1 MRPII
6 AALAGAATCVCRACR
21 SWDCAHNAQSW
32 STTAH
37 ANCFLS
43 MMFIPRNQRCA
54 FEGNSEISRAQ
65 IVLVWDDRNI
75 EPGRYA
81 KKRIRTRLQR
91 VPGLPQE
98 KN

>member
-1 MRPII
+1 
-6 AALAGAATCVCRACR
+6 
-21 SWDCAHNAQSW
+21 
-32 STTAH
+32 
-37 ANCFLS
+37 
-43 MMFIPRNQRCA
+43 MFIPRNQRCA

-65 IVLVWDDRNI
+65 IVLVWDDRRI

-81 KKRIRTRLQR
+81 KKRTRTRLQR